1 MFGNIIGNLTQGELV
16 MVLGRLLE
24 KIGQKMHNGEFS
36 DEDGASLSEI
46 LELLGG
52 LASDV
57 MAEYTDE
64 D

>member
-1 MFGNIIGNLTQGELV
+1 MFGVVIGNLTQGELV
-16 MVLGRLLE
+16 QVVGRLLE
-24 KIGQKMHNGEFS
+24 TIGKKMHSGEFS
-36 DEDGASLSEI
+36 DEDGVSLSDI
-46 LELLGG
+46 LSITGG